1 MKKLRDSKG
10 FTLIEI
16 LLVVAIIAILAG
28 IVIIAVNPNKQ
39 LQDAHVTQRKAD
51 VNTILNAVYQY
62 AVDNKGSMPGSNI
75 PTSPTAALEICALTV
90 SATCIT
96 DGLADL
102 SSLISTQTYM
112 TSMPIDP
119 AGNAANGAGYTIQKT
134 TNGRITIAAPAVGS
148 YSAYSA
154 TR

>member
-1 MKKLRDSKG
+1 MKKLRDNKG

-62 AVDNKGSMPGSNI
+62 SIDNKGAMPGTNI
-75 PTSPTAALEICALTV
+75 PTAPTAAIEICALTV

-102 SSLISTQTYM
+102 SSLISTQTYI

-119 AGNAANGAGYTIQKT
+119 AGNVTNGAGYTIQKT
-134 TNGRITIAAPAVGS
+134 ANGRITVAAPAVGS

>member
-1 MKKLRDSKG
+1 MKKFKNIKG

-62 AVDNKGSMPGSNI
+62 AVDNKGAMPGANI
-75 PTSPTAALEICALTV
+75 PTAPTAAIEICSSTV
-90 SATCIT
+90 SLTCT
-96 DGLADL
+96 TASLADL
-102 SSLISTQTYM
+102 STLISTQTYI

-119 AGNAANGAGYTIQKT
+119 AGNVTNGAGYTIQKT
-134 TNGRITIAAPAVGS
+134 VNNRITVTAPAVGS
-148 YSAYSA
+148 YGAYSA